1 MSGRRGTPADEAV
14 PQRAPRHLP
23 VLLPQVLAALTPEA
37 GQTFID
43 GTFGAGGYTRALL
56 ESGDGVRVLA
66 IDRDPTAIAAGHAL
80 AAVHEGRLK
89 LVQAR
94 FGELDVLADDAGW
107 APVDGVVLDVGVSS
121 MQIDEAERGFS
132 FQTDGPLD
140 MRMGADGPTA
150 ADVINGADETL
161 IADILYHLGEERSSR
176 GIARRIVAQRLQ
188 RPFTRTSELADLV
201 ARVLGR
207 EKIAGKHAATRTFQA
222 LRIYV
227 NDELGELAQALSAA
241 ERVLKPGGRLVI
253 VSFHSLEDGLVK
265 RFLRDRSS
273 TLQQQGSRHL
283 PPTEQSGPRPSFSLV
298 ENRPVSPTDGETATN
313 PRARSAR
320 LRWAVR
326 TEAPAWSL
334 QASEELSIPRL

>member
-1 MSGRRGTPADEAV
+1 MNGRRGTPADEAV

-23 VLLPQVLAALTPEA
+23 VLLPQVLAALAPEA

-56 ESGDGVRVLA
+56 ESADGVRVLA
-66 IDRDPTAIAAGHAL
+66 FDRDPTAVAAGEAL
-80 AAVHEGRLK
+80 VADSAGRLK
-89 LVQAR
+89 LVHGC
-94 FGELDVLADDAGW
+94 FSELDQVADGLGW

-121 MQIDEAERGFS
+121 MQLDQPERGFS
-132 FQTDGPLD
+132 FQSDGPLD

-150 ADVINGADETL
+150 ADVINTADDTF

-176 GIARRIVAQRLQ
+176 AIARRIVAQRLQ
-188 RPFTRTSELADLV
+188 QPFTRTRELADLV

-227 NDELGELAQALSAA
+227 NDELGELADALSAA
-241 ERVLKPGGRLVI
+241 ERVLKPGGRLAI

-273 TLQQQGSRHL
+273 EQQQGSRHL
-283 PPTEQSGPRPSFSLV
+283 PPTAASGPRPSFRLI
-298 ENRPVSPTDGETATN
+298 ENRPVSPTDAETAVN

-326 TEAPAWSL
+326 TDAPAWTV
-334 QASEELSIPRL
+334 QAADELAIPRL